1 MLTRTILSSR
11 LLRLASGKPLQFE
24 RNTWILRRVYAPDPT
39 PPGRVQRNPEE
50 LPNLMKL
57 EVVEIE
63 TSKKAGP
70 LKVILLQDVEGV
82 GHQFDVVDV
91 DRKLAR
97 TDLLP
102 SRKAEM
108 ADELAKRVRIP
119 YEYICI
125 GRDLQALV
133 VPIKVSMDNKWTID
147 KQIVKISLMQMG
159 VDMLDDSIFL
169 DDNTISGPNFEIEAK
184 LIRFY
189 VVVCKQYIVPM
200 LGRISHI
207 SVDETKQMLIPE
219 KSQTPTADLLAR
231 YGIKPE
237 EPYYHPAADVDENFP
252 VVDFMRN
259 KARSPYQKWAA
270 VLISKMVQE
279 STMIW
284 YVICEGIVV
293 LMLADPVLVVNNTC
307 FSVDNSEWMRNG
319 DFVPTRLQCQQDAA
333 NLILQCKLRANPENA
348 VGLLSMAKYGFH
360 LIGIALFF
368 LIGLS
373 EFPLRQVQ
381 VLSTMTQEAG
391 RLFMKLHQLE
401 PQGIC
406 NFMSAIKIAHLALKH
421 RQNRNHK
428 MRIVMFIGSPI
439 DNLDS
444 AELTKI
450 AKKLKKEKVQC
461 DVICFGEADSENSQ
475 IMGQFVDTLNGKE
488 GSGSN
493 LLVVPAGSVLTEALI
508 SSAVCRGEDGGN
520 APVVGAG
527 GGFEFGVD
535 PEDDPDLALALRV
548 SMEEERARQAA
559 EAAAAAAAS
568 GNAPAEPAAG
578 TEQAQNVDVMD
589 MEMGEMTEEQQ
600 LEWALRMSMQD
611 SVPGFSKENVRPKG
625 LIITCS
631 LLAPTAQPSQA
642 QPTDEVMDV
651 STAQVDNLDE
661 LINNPELLQQI
672 IDDLPGGEKKND
684 EKKPKNEEK

>member
-1 MLTRTILSSR
+1 
-11 LLRLASGKPLQFE
+11 
-24 RNTWILRRVYAPDPT
+24 
-39 PPGRVQRNPEE
+39 
-50 LPNLMKL
+50 
-57 EVVEIE
+57 
-63 TSKKAGP
+63 
-70 LKVILLQDVEGV
+70 
-82 GHQFDVVDV
+82 
-91 DRKLAR
+91 
-97 TDLLP
+97 
-102 SRKAEM
+102 
-108 ADELAKRVRIP
+108 
-119 YEYICI
+119 
-125 GRDLQALV
+125 
-133 VPIKVSMDNKWTID
+133 
-147 KQIVKISLMQMG
+147 
-159 VDMLDDSIFL
+159 
-169 DDNTISGPNFEIEAK
+169 
-184 LIRFY
+184 
-189 VVVCKQYIVPM
+189 
-200 LGRISHI
+200 
-207 SVDETKQMLIPE
+207 
-219 KSQTPTADLLAR
+219 
-231 YGIKPE
+231 
-237 EPYYHPAADVDENFP
+237 
-252 VVDFMRN
+252 
-259 KARSPYQKWAA
+259 
-270 VLISKMVQE
+270 MVQE
-279 STMIW
+279 STMI
-284 YVICEGIVV
+284 C
-293 LMLADPVLVVNNTC
+293 
-307 FSVDNSEWMRNG
+307 VDNSEWMRNG

-348 VGLLSMAKYGFH
+348 VGLLSMAN
-360 LIGIALFF
+360 
-368 LIGLS
+368 
-373 EFPLRQVQ
+373 QVQ

-611 SVPGFSKENVRPKG
+611 SVP
-625 LIITCS
+625 
-631 LLAPTAQPSQA
+631 APTAQPSQA
-642 QPTDEVMDV
+642 QPAEEVMDV
-651 STAQVDNLDE
+651 STAQMDNLDE

>member
-1 MLTRTILSSR
+1 
-11 LLRLASGKPLQFE
+11 
-24 RNTWILRRVYAPDPT
+24 
-39 PPGRVQRNPEE
+39 
-50 LPNLMKL
+50 
-57 EVVEIE
+57 
-63 TSKKAGP
+63 
-70 LKVILLQDVEGV
+70 
-82 GHQFDVVDV
+82 
-91 DRKLAR
+91 
-97 TDLLP
+97 
-102 SRKAEM
+102 
-108 ADELAKRVRIP
+108 
-119 YEYICI
+119 
-125 GRDLQALV
+125 
-133 VPIKVSMDNKWTID
+133 
-147 KQIVKISLMQMG
+147 
-159 VDMLDDSIFL
+159 
-169 DDNTISGPNFEIEAK
+169 
-184 LIRFY
+184 
-189 VVVCKQYIVPM
+189 
-200 LGRISHI
+200 
-207 SVDETKQMLIPE
+207 
-219 KSQTPTADLLAR
+219 
-231 YGIKPE
+231 
-237 EPYYHPAADVDENFP
+237 
-252 VVDFMRN
+252 
-259 KARSPYQKWAA
+259 
-270 VLISKMVQE
+270 MVQE
-279 STMIW
+279 STMI
-284 YVICEGIVV
+284 C
-293 LMLADPVLVVNNTC
+293 
-307 FSVDNSEWMRNG
+307 VDNSEWMRNG

-348 VGLLSMAKYGFH
+348 VGLLSMANN
-360 LIGIALFF
+360 
-368 LIGLS
+368 
-373 EFPLRQVQ
+373 VQ
-381 VLSTMTQEAG
+381 VLSTMTQESG

-401 PQGIC
+401 PQGQC

-508 SSAVCRGEDGGN
+508 SSAVCRGEDGGS

-559 EAAAAAAAS
+559 EAAAAAATNA
-568 GNAPAEPAAG
+568 GAAPANPPG
-578 TEQAQNVDVMD
+578 GSEQVQNVDVMD

-611 SVPGFSKENVRPKG
+611 NVP
-625 LIITCS
+625 
-631 LLAPTAQPSQA
+631 APGAQQPAPA
-642 QPTDEVMDV
+642 QPTEETMDV

-672 IDDLPGGEKKND
+672 IDDLPGGEKKN
-684 EKKPKNEEK
+684 EEEKPKSEGK

>member
-1 MLTRTILSSR
+1 
-11 LLRLASGKPLQFE
+11 
-24 RNTWILRRVYAPDPT
+24 
-39 PPGRVQRNPEE
+39 
-50 LPNLMKL
+50 
-57 EVVEIE
+57 
-63 TSKKAGP
+63 
-70 LKVILLQDVEGV
+70 
-82 GHQFDVVDV
+82 
-91 DRKLAR
+91 
-97 TDLLP
+97 
-102 SRKAEM
+102 M

-189 VVVCKQYIVPM
+189 VVYTYDAIH
-200 LGRISHI
+200 S
-207 SVDETKQMLIPE
+207 
-219 KSQTPTADLLAR
+219 
-231 YGIKPE
+231 
-237 EPYYHPAADVDENFP
+237 
-252 VVDFMRN
+252 
-259 KARSPYQKWAA
+259 
-270 VLISKMVQE
+270 
-279 STMIW
+279 
-284 YVICEGIVV
+284 
-293 LMLADPVLVVNNTC
+293 
-307 FSVDNSEWMRNG
+307 SVDNSEWMRNG

-348 VGLLSMAKYGFH
+348 VGLLSMAN
-360 LIGIALFF
+360 
-368 LIGLS
+368 
-373 EFPLRQVQ
+373 QVQ

-401 PQGIC
+401 PQVCKQYIVPMLGRISHISVDESKQMLIPEKSQTPTADLLARYGIKPEEPYYHATADIDENFPVCKQYIVPMLGRISHISVDESKQMLIPEKSQTPTADLLARYGIKPEEPYYHPTADIDENFPPYQKWAAVLISKMVQESTMICVDNSEWMRNGDFVPTRLQCQQDAANLILQCKLRANPENAVGLLSMANQVQVLSTMTQEAGRLFMKLHQLEPQGICNFMSAIKIAHLALKHRQNRNHKMRIVMFIGSPIDNLDSAEVGIC

-461 DVICFGEADSENSQ
+461 DVICFGEADSENTIKIAHLALKHRQNRNHKMRIVMFIGSP
-475 IMGQFVDTLNGKE
+475 IDNLDSAEVVNRNKE

-508 SSAVCRGEDGGN
+508 SSAVCRGEDGGEDGGN

-535 PEDDPDLALALRV
+535 PEDDPDLAL
-548 SMEEERARQAA
+548 
-559 EAAAAAAAS
+559 
-568 GNAPAEPAAG
+568 
-578 TEQAQNVDVMD
+578 NVDVMD

-611 SVPGFSKENVRPKG
+611 SVP
-625 LIITCS
+625 
-631 LLAPTAQPSQA
+631 APTAQPSQA
-642 QPTDEVMDV
+642 QPAEEVMDV
-651 STAQVDNLDE
+651 STAQMDNLDE

>member
-1 MLTRTILSSR
+1 MLVRSFLP
-11 LLRLASGKPLQFE
+11 LRLGLTAGKPLQTT
-24 RNTWILRRVYAPDPT
+24 RSTWVLRRVYAPEPT

-63 TSKKAGP
+63 NNKPAGP
-70 LKVILLQDVEGV
+70 LKVILLQDVEGI

-97 TDLLP
+97 LDLLP
-102 SRKAEM
+102 TRKAVYASPFDLQYYAKIKEEM

-119 YEYICI
+119 YEYICV
-125 GRDLQALV
+125 GRDLQALI

-147 KQIVKISLMQMG
+147 KQIIKTSLRQMG
-159 VDMLDDSIFL
+159 VDMLDDCIHL
-169 DDNTISGPNFEIEAK
+169 DDVSISGPNFEIEAK

-189 VVVCKQYIVPM
+189 VVVSKQYIVPM

-207 SVDETKQMLIPE
+207 SVDESKQ
-219 KSQTPTADLLAR
+219 
-231 YGIKPE
+231 G
-237 EPYYHPAADVDENFP
+237 V
-252 VVDFMRN
+252 
-259 KARSPYQKWAA
+259 
-270 VLISKMVQE
+270 
-279 STMIW
+279 
-284 YVICEGIVV
+284 
-293 LMLADPVLVVNNTC
+293 
-307 FSVDNSEWMRNG
+307 
-319 DFVPTRLQCQQDAA
+319 
-333 NLILQCKLRANPENA
+333 
-348 VGLLSMAKYGFH
+348 
-360 LIGIALFF
+360 
-368 LIGLS
+368 
-373 EFPLRQVQ
+373 
-381 VLSTMTQEAG
+381 
-391 RLFMKLHQLE
+391 
-401 PQGIC
+401 C

-444 AELTKI
+444 TELLDKHHFPTC
-450 AKKLKKEKVQC
+450 LR
-461 DVICFGEADSENSQ
+461 
-475 IMGQFVDTLNGKE
+475 E

-568 GNAPAEPAAG
+568 GTAAAEPAGAS
-578 TEQAQNVDVMD
+578 EQAQNVDVMD

-611 SVPGFSKENVRPKG
+611 SVP
-625 LIITCS
+625 
-631 LLAPTAQPSQA
+631 APAAQPQQA
-642 QPTDEVMDV
+642 PPAEEVMDV

-661 LINNPELLQQI
+661 LINNPELLRQI
-672 IDDLPGGEKKND
+672 IDDLPGGEKKGD
-684 EKKPKNEEK
+684 EEKPKSEEK